1 MLKVLSS
8 NFVINDIQCSYKN
21 AYFYFLPRFPEV
33 DSRELYSQWG
43 LLDWESS
50 HVCGKERQSNYFLTY
65 LNFIEFYWVLPLKS
79 LKIWPTVKNLPENFT
94 NISKFDLMT
103 YFIHVYAVSEKMRY
117 LWTIL
122 VTGCSIY
129 RLLKKWLKIKKK
141 KSDFAHEKFY
151 ILSSQPLNL

>member
-141 KSDFAHEKFY
+141 IRFCTWKVLY
-151 ILSSQPLNL
+151 IK